1 MQSRKLTH
9 DLLLQKALQVHSHSP
24 PTPTS
29 EPNVIE
35 EEDRSEIRQGCRE
48 RLQRLSSLRQK
59 KGGDDDRC
67 HWTTDSVRQVWG
79 RDAKNL
85 RFQGSWCPPEADKS
99 REENRMFG
107 KHLFVSMSCYS
118 GICKQRGMK
127 SITQYTYTKYS
138 QRDGDHDYYFWWPI

>member
-1 MQSRKLTH
+1 MECPSRSNNAKQKADTRGRS

-48 RLQRLSSLRQK
+48 PLQRLSSLRQK

-67 HWTTDSVRQVWG
+67 HWTTDNVRQV
-79 RDAKNL
+79 
-85 RFQGSWCPPEADKS
+85 
-99 REENRMFG
+99 
-107 KHLFVSMSCYS
+107 
-118 GICKQRGMK
+118 
-127 SITQYTYTKYS
+127 
-138 QRDGDHDYYFWWPI
+138 